1 MKNYTTPEANL
12 ITLTTA
18 DVISAS
24 SSVSV
29 SCNGVA
35 NVGWGDFESNSY
47 VDNNSGF
54 NF

>member
-1 MKNYTTPEANL
+1 MKNYTTPEVKI

-24 SSVSV
+24 SLV
-29 SCNGVA
+29 SCDGVA
-35 NVGWGDFESNSY
+35 TVGWGDFK

-54 NF
+54 DF